1 MQRVQY
7 FFRDGHIPV
16 IAVIVEDSAGKWQV
30 LTTGSVRRW
39 DEAKS
44 EWTSIHSL
52 SEDEM
57 AGLRLQAREILM
69 DAIGNGAIA
78 RNEF

>member
-7 FFRDGHIPV
+7 FFRDGHVPV
-16 IAVIVEDSAGKWQV
+16 IAVTVEDTAGKWQV

-39 DEAKS
+39 DDAENG
-44 EWTSIHSL
+44 WTSIHSL

-57 AGLRLQAREILM
+57 AGLRLQAREILI
-69 DAIGNGAIA
+69 DAIGDGVIA
-78 RNEF
+78 KNEF